1 MMIMQPMETDWRI
14 IAMRSLPQFFDI
26 VWACGPSS
34 LKRYVGG
41 VDMNKY

>member
-1 MMIMQPMETDWRI
+1 MTIMQPIEMDWRT

-26 VWACGPSS
+26 VWAWGPRS